1 MACIET
7 AGNKWGI
14 LLGLWKNPKE
24 DVEGASSGKM
34 VYGQTLTIPGEIIQT
49 NPQVPVS
56 QHL

>member
-14 LLGLWKNPKE
+14 LLGLRKNPKE